1 MSEVQARR
9 RRKTR
14 VGQVVSDKS
23 DKTIIVEVMR
33 QVPHPL
39 YGKVV
44 QRYSKLTAHDEENEA
59 RAGDEVMVVETRP
72 LSKTKRWRLVE
83 IVKKAQ

>member
-1 MSEVQARR
+1 MAEAQTRG

-14 VGQVVSDKS
+14 VGQVVSDRGS
-23 DKTIIVEVMR
+23 KTIIVEVR
-33 QVPHPL
+33 RRVPHPL

-44 QRYSKLTAHDEENEA
+44 QSRSKLTAHDENNEA
-59 RAGDEVMVVETRP
+59 HVGDTVMVVETRP
-72 LSKTKRWRLVE
+72 LSKTKRWRLSE